1 MKNDAKGGDVAPAEK
16 TNATSASIENALEMI
31 VVAGMCEGFFRY
43 GDVEKEFSGNHVVLV
58 RPAGSIIVHS
68 AQKGIKPVCYI
79 DDGADIAIARNMA
92 DAEIEVS
99 ALAKDGREIL
109 VTFSRVE
116 GMHGIHVP
124 VEALGMEQA
133 VLQCV
138 KQANGRYGKTTIARI
153 LTGSASRR
161 ILSLRLWTIGL
172 YGALSRKPLKEVI
185 GCIEELIELRFLDV
199 RENDG
204 YPTLGITEDGLEA
217 IRTLSNAPGEP
228 LCSEEIL
235 RALREWRDAKAG
247 TRPKYL
253 VMENRTLREIAA
265 KRPTSA
271 YELSRIYGIGEAR
284 LTSYGTE
291 ILEIVDR
298 SSLS

>member
-1 MKNDAKGGDVAPAEK
+1 MKTDAKGGSVAPADE
-16 TNATSASIENALEMI
+16 TNATNASIENSLETI

-43 GDVEKEFSGNHVVLV
+43 GDLEKEFSGNHVVLV
-58 RPAGSIIVHS
+58 RPAGSIVVHS

-79 DDGADIAIARNMA
+79 EDGADIAIARNMA

-116 GMHGIHVP
+116 GMHGLHAP
-124 VEALGMEQA
+124 VDAHGMEQA

-138 KQANGRYGKTTIARI
+138 KQANGRYGKGTVARI
-153 LTGSASRR
+153 LTGSASKR

-172 YGALSRKPLKEVI
+172 YGALGHKPLKEVA
-185 GCIEELIELRFLDV
+185 GCIEDLIELRFLEV
-199 RENDG
+199 RDREG
-204 YPTLGITEDGLEA
+204 YPTLWITEDGLEA
-217 IRTLSNAPGEP
+217 IRTLSNTPGEP

-235 RALREWRDAKAG
+235 RALDEWRDAKAAG
-247 TRPKYL
+247 RPKYL
-253 VMENRTLREIAA
+253 IMENRTLREIAA
-265 KRPTSA
+265 KRPTST

-284 LTSYGTE
+284 LTTYGTE

-298 SSLS
+298 CGS